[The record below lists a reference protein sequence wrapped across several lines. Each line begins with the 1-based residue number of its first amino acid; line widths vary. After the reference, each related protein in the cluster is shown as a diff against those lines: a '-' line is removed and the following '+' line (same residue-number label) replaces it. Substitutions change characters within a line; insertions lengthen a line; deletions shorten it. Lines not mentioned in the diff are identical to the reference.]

1 MGRKQPS
8 NNKPKVRYWVA
19 EEEEELVDVLTEQAA
34 NGNRSDNSFKTSVWQ
49 LCADRLAASFPQ
61 PADERK
67 EPTHVRSRW
76 DLLKK
81 HWTIEESIWDD
92 YLEAHPEA
100 SRFRTKPFPLYDKL
114 TPLCETIV
122 ARGDKVVRIR
132 KAPNQA
138 TVESSVAEAQ
148 VVQPDELDKVANA
161 DDEDEEDDDDDDEEV
176 AQPAKASRKCAPSHT
191 PAPRKR
197 ARISGA
203 HGLLAVADAVRELSE
218 AMLVTPPAAS
228 TEASPARHERAIR
241 MLEEEPDFSA
251 EDRLTAIDLFVRNH
265 RLGDSY
271 LAFSNPSLRSRW
283 LERQLQEEGARME
296 QVSQAALF
304 SSAWSS
310 SPVPGFDGQSSYSTV
325 NTADNLPT

>member
-8 NNKPKVRYWVA
+8 NNKPKVQYWVA

-61 PADERK
+61 PAHERK

-81 HWTIEESIWDD
+81 HWTIVHSMRILSGFGWVEETQMVYAKEESIWDD
-92 YLEAHPEA
+92 YLKAHPEA

-132 KAPNQA
+132 KAPRQA

-148 VVQPDELDKVANA
+148 VAQPDELDEVANA

-176 AQPAKASRKCAPSHT
+176 AQPAKASRKRAPSHT

-197 ARISGA
+197 ACISGA
-203 HGLLAVADAVRELSE
+203 HGLLAVADALQAPKRLLP
-218 AMLVTPPAAS
+218 AMNVQFACWRK
-228 TEASPARHERAIR
+228 SP
-241 MLEEEPDFSA
+241 
-251 EDRLTAIDLFVRNH
+251 T
-265 RLGDSY
+265 
-271 LAFSNPSLRSRW
+271 
-283 LERQLQEEGARME
+283 
-296 QVSQAALF
+296 SQMKIA
-304 SSAWSS
+304 
-310 SPVPGFDGQSSYSTV
+310 
-325 NTADNLPT
+325 